1 MPSIVGPVGILDFL
15 LGTVV
20 MLLARAVRVPFVAV
34 WRMAWK
40 GVKVEMGKLL

>member
-20 MLLARAVRVPFVAV
+20 MLLARTVRVPFIAV
-34 WRMAWK
+34 WTMSWK
-40 GVKVEMGKLL
+40 GEKVEMGKLL